1 MSTLEWWL
9 IDTAECVSET
19 DYISSIWFGHGSL
32 ALDQYLWACSY
43 ISFCQEE
50 EGEDISSEKED
61 EKEEEKEKEK
71 DEDDD
76 EDDGFFVPHGYLS
89 DDEGDEDCEM
99 TDEAKKKRLERR
111 KKQVWLCGLCEREL
125 SLNRMG
131 VRGRGL
137 SCILSLLQG
146 LTFCNE
152 K

>member
-1 MSTLEWWL
+1 MSL
-9 IDTAECVSET
+9 
-19 DYISSIWFGHGSL
+19 
-32 ALDQYLWACSY
+32 
-43 ISFCQEE
+43 FCQEE

-111 KKQVWLCGLCEREL
+111 KKQVWFCGLCDVNVNFL
-125 SLNRMG
+125 
-131 VRGRGL
+131 
-137 SCILSLLQG
+137 
-146 LTFCNE
+146 
-152 K
+152 